1 MVVTAAVVVAAYCG
15 SMAVA
20 ACCGSVAVATC
31 CDSVA
36 VAALN
41 GAPLVKA
48 AALPVA
54 GGALDERRLVGTAA
68 SDLSTLAGAR
78 GARSASPCEHK
89 GGKIKHPLLEDGVPR
104 GAIPHLRVEKPRL
117 LFLEGSTGTEGAA
130 GVAAAAPPNAS
141 AAHAG
146 TSVARAGTSAA
157 RAASI
162 IDCLA
167 TGAPAPAPDACFLA
181 ASAALDEGA
190 RDPTSRGELAPRRP
204 LPPPLLTTSLLKSPG
219 ERVPAARAAGT
230 PRLSV
235 PGAPAS
241 GSSSPSCMPP
251 APAPAAAPRARPGS
265 GRGWI
270 GPRGVHDHHL
280 QGTYEISSH
289 ADASRI
295 NRKKGWGGNPLTN
308 RP

>member
-1 MVVTAAVVVAAYCG
+1 MVVTAAVAVAAYCG
-15 SMAVA
+15 FMAVA

-54 GGALDERRLVGTAA
+54 RGALDERRLVGTAA

-89 GGKIKHPLLEDGVPR
+89 GGKVKHPLLEDGVPR

-117 LFLEGSTGTEGAA
+117 LFLEGSTGAEGAA

-146 TSVARAGTSAA
+146 TSAARAGTSAA
-157 RAASI
+157 RATSI

-167 TGAPAPAPDACFLA
+167 TGAPAPAPDACSLA
-181 ASAALDEGA
+181 ASAALDEEGA
-190 RDPTSRGELAPRRP
+190 SSHLSRRARP
-204 LPPPLLTTSLLKSPG
+204 PSS
-219 ERVPAARAAGT
+219 
-230 PRLSV
+230 S
-235 PGAPAS
+235 S
-241 GSSSPSCMPP
+241 SSSPDDKSSEVVGGESPCYSRSRNSSSLCSRRSRLRILFSLLHAARSCSRCCTARTPGLGAWVDWTARRPRPSP
-251 APAPAAAPRARPGS
+251 ARDVRNFES
-265 GRGWI
+265 R
-270 GPRGVHDHHL
+270 RRL
-280 QGTYEISSH
+280 
-289 ADASRI
+289 AD
-295 NRKKGWGGNPLTN
+295 K
-308 RP
+308 